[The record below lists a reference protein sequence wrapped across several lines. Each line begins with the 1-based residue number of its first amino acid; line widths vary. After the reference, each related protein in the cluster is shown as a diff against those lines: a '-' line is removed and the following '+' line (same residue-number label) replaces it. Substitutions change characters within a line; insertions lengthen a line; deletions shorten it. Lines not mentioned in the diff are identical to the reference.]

1 MASASMLDFIR
12 LSELP
17 DLAASCASFHA
28 GLAGDDT
35 AEGFEMRLAAFRKL
49 ALDGEREDAI
59 IAYRADGE
67 KEGQIVGLAV
77 LVQTDLEAFDD
88 LGPWVSAIS
97 VAADQKDTPLVFDMV
112 EKVETIARDY
122 GHEELFIA
130 TAEPDQHRARG
141 YQIIEPFDKNGSEH
155 WVLGKAL

>member
-1 MASASMLDFIR
+1 MDSDHMLDFIR

-35 AEGFEMRLAAFRKL
+35 AEGYEMRLAAFRKL
-49 ALDGEREDAI
+49 ALDGEREDVI
-59 IAYRADGE
+59 VAYRADGA
-67 KEGQIVGLAV
+67 KEGQIVGLAA

-97 VAADQKDTPLVFDMV
+97 VATDLKDTSMVLDMV
-112 EKVETIARDY
+112 EKIEAIAREY

-130 TAEPDQHRARG
+130 TAEPGQHRARG
-141 YQIIEPFDKNGSEH
+141 YQIIEPFDKNGSDY